1 MQERV
6 ENTKQVDHACTS
18 LYCLFNNA

>member
-18 LYCLFNNA
+18 LYCLFKNA